1 MDVKDAG
8 LSLRVVEPGLLP
20 AFRPYLTDQAAQDG
34 SLGRADV
41 LTLGAVTAERRT
53 CAAAAGRMDG
63 AALTVTSLYVDP
75 AVRRRGIGSALLAA
89 LLERAAPRR
98 AEVSWT
104 LPQPEFDAF
113 RAFLAAAGFRTAPQT
128 GGGLYRAEAASLRLG
143 PTLRRAFSP
152 AFRPDGN
159 VIPLAALV
167 GAERAELLADPAI
180 DPRLGLARLEGL
192 YSPEVSFAYR
202 YGGRVA
208 AYLACALTGRRD
220 GSILAAVSRPGTHPA
235 AILQLAAAALRA
247 GLDHFGGD
255 FAFWADTVNRESAD
269 LLLALTRGQC
279 QLWLEGSAQWEADD

>member
-1 MDVKDAG
+1 MDVQDAG
-8 LSLRVVEPGLLP
+8 FSLRAVDPGLLP
-20 AFRPYLTDQAAQDG
+20 AFRPYLTDRAARDG
-34 SLGRADV
+34 ALGRADV

-53 CAAAAGRMDG
+53 CAAAAGQLDG
-63 AALTVTSLYVDP
+63 AVLTVTSLYVDP

-98 AEVSWT
+98 AELSWL
-104 LPQPEFDAF
+104 LPRADHEAF
-113 RAFLAAAGFRTAPQT
+113 RAFLTAAGFSPAPQA
-128 GGGLYRAEAASLRLG
+128 GGGLYRTDAGSLRLG

-159 VIPLAALV
+159 VVPLAALA

-180 DPRLGLARLEGL
+180 DPRLGLARLEEL

-208 AYLACALTGRRD
+208 AYLACALTGPRD
-220 GSILAAVSRPGTHPA
+220 GAILAAVSRPGAHPA
-235 AILQLAAAALRA
+235 AILHLAAAALRA

-269 LLLALTRGQC
+269 LLLALSKGRC
-279 QLWLEGSAQWEADD
+279 QLWLEGSARWERA

>member
-1 MDVKDAG
+1 MDVQDAG
-8 LSLRVVEPGLLP
+8 FSLRAVDPGLLA
-20 AFRPYLTDQAAQDG
+20 AFRPYLTDRAARDG
-34 SLGRADV
+34 ALGRADV

-53 CAAAAGRMDG
+53 CAAAAGQLDG
-63 AALTVTSLYVDP
+63 AVLTVTSLYVDP

-98 AEVSWT
+98 AELSWL
-104 LPQPEFDAF
+104 LPRADHEAF
-113 RAFLAAAGFRTAPQT
+113 RAFLTAAGFSPAPQA
-128 GGGLYRAEAASLRLG
+128 GGGLYRTDAGSLRLG

-159 VIPLAALV
+159 VVPLAALA

-180 DPRLGLARLEGL
+180 DPRLGLARLEEL

-208 AYLACALTGRRD
+208 AYLACALTGPRD
-220 GSILAAVSRPGTHPA
+220 GAILAAVSRPGAHPA
-235 AILQLAAAALRA
+235 AILHLAAAALRA

-269 LLLALTRGQC
+269 LLLALSKGRC
-279 QLWLEGSAQWEADD
+279 QLWLEGSARWERA

>member
-8 LSLRVVEPGLLP
+8 FSLRVVEPGLLP

-34 SLGRADV
+34 ALGRADV

-98 AEVSWT
+98 AEVSWA

-113 RAFLAAAGFRTAPQT
+113 RAFLTAAGFRTAPQT

-159 VIPLAALV
+159 VVPLAALT

-180 DPRLGLARLEGL
+180 DLRLGLARLEGL

-220 GSILAAVSRPGTHPA
+220 GSILAAVSRPGAHPA

-279 QLWLEGSAQWEADD
+279 QLWLEGSARWEADD

>member
-8 LSLRVVEPGLLP
+8 FSLRVVEPGLLP

-34 SLGRADV
+34 ALGRADV

-89 LLERAAPRR
+89 LLEGTAPAR
-98 AEVSWT
+98 AEVRWL
-104 LPQPEFDAF
+104 LPREDHEAF
-113 RAFLAAAGFRTAPQT
+113 RAFLSAAGFSPGPQ
-128 GGGLYRAEAASLRLG
+128 GEGGLYRTDAASLRLG

-159 VIPLAALV
+159 VVPLAELTKE
-167 GAERAELLADPAI
+167 ERGELLADPAI
-180 DPRLGLARLEGL
+180 DPRLSLARLEGL

-208 AYLACALTGRRD
+208 AYLACALTGPRD
-220 GSILAAVSRPGTHPA
+220 GAILAALSRPGAHPA

-247 GLDHFGGD
+247 GLDHLGGD
-255 FAFWADTVNRESAD
+255 FAFWADTVDRGSAD
-269 LLLALTRGQC
+269 LLRALSRGQC
-279 QLWLEGSAQWEADD
+279 QLWLEGSARWEKP

>member
-8 LSLRVVEPGLLP
+8 FSLRVVEPGLLP

-34 SLGRADV
+34 ALGRADI

-98 AEVSWT
+98 AELSWL
-104 LPQPEFDAF
+104 LPRADHEAF
-113 RAFLAAAGFRTAPQT
+113 RAFLTAAGFSPAPQA
-128 GGGLYRAEAASLRLG
+128 GGGLYRTDAGSLRLG

-152 AFRPDGN
+152 VFRPDGN
-159 VIPLAALV
+159 VVPLAALA

-180 DPRLGLARLEGL
+180 DPRLGLARLEEL

-208 AYLACALTGRRD
+208 AYLACALTGPRD
-220 GSILAAVSRPGTHPA
+220 GAILAAVSRPGAHPA
-235 AILQLAAAALRA
+235 AILHLAAAALRA

-269 LLLALTRGQC
+269 LLLALSKGRC
-279 QLWLEGSAQWEADD
+279 QLWLEGSARWERA

>member
-8 LSLRVVEPGLLP
+8 FSLRVVEPGLLP

-98 AEVSWT
+98 AEVSWA
-104 LPQPEFDAF
+104 LPQSEFDAF
-113 RAFLAAAGFRTAPQT
+113 RAFLAAAGFRTAPQA

-143 PTLRRAFSP
+143 PTLRRAISP

-159 VIPLAALV
+159 VVPLAALT

-180 DPRLGLARLEGL
+180 DSRLGLARLEGL

-208 AYLACALTGRRD
+208 AYLACAFTGRRD
-220 GSILAAVSRPGTHPA
+220 GSILAAVSRPGAHPA

-279 QLWLEGSAQWEADD
+279 QLWLEGSARWEADN